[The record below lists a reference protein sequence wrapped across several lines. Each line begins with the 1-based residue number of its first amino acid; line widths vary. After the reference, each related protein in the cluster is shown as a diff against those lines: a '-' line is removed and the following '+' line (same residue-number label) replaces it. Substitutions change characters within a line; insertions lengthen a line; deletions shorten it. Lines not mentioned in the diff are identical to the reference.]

1 MAEQTDECNECVI
14 DPEQMLREKIRQE
27 ILEELA
33 RQDFVHVT
41 RCGKCEKFKESQ
53 IFISSPAYG
62 WCERYD
68 EPKTAKSYCSEGS
81 ARI

>member
-1 MAEQTDECNECVI
+1 MAEQTDEYNECVI

-41 RCGKCEKFKESQ
+41 RCGKREKFKG
-53 IFISSPAYG
+53 SPILRPPLYG

-68 EPKTAKSYCSEGS
+68 ELKTAKSYCSEGS
-81 ARI
+81 ARIK